1 MQGGIEI
8 TRARSADDQ
17 ALSLVGATTFLET
30 YADLLPGED
39 IVTHCRT
46 LHATDYYR
54 DWLSDGSRLA
64 WIARNSSGAP
74 VGYLTAGPPDL
85 PVETGPADLEIN
97 RIYVLATLKGQGL
110 GRRLLDAAA
119 TAARER
125 GATRLVLGVFG
136 RNETAQAFYA
146 RLGFR
151 QIGVRQFQVGAS
163 LHDDLVLGLDLI

>member
-1 MQGGIEI
+1 MQDGIEI
-8 TRARSADDQ
+8 TRAGAADDQ
-17 ALSLVGATTFLET
+17 ALSLIGATTFLET

-46 LHATDYYR
+46 LHGADYYR
-54 DWLSDGSRLA
+54 DWLSDDSRLA
-64 WIARNSSGAP
+64 WIARNASGAP

-85 PVETGPADLEIN
+85 PVDTRSTDLEIN

-110 GRRLLDAAA
+110 GRRLLDSAAE
-119 TAARER
+119 AARELEV
-125 GATRLVLGVFG
+125 TRLVLGVFG
-136 RNETAQAFYA
+136 RNQAAQAFYA

>member
-8 TRARSADDQ
+8 TRAGAADDQ
-17 ALSLVGATTFLET
+17 ALSLIGATTFLET

-46 LHATDYYR
+46 LHGADYYR
-54 DWLSDGSRLA
+54 DWLSDDSRLA
-64 WIARNSSGAP
+64 WIARNASGAP

-85 PVETGPADLEIN
+85 PVDTRSADLEIN

-110 GRRLLDAAA
+110 GRRLLDSAAE
-119 TAARER
+119 AARELEV
-125 GATRLVLGVFG
+125 TRLVLGVFG
-136 RNETAQAFYA
+136 RNQAAQSFYA

>member
-1 MQGGIEI
+1 MQGRIEI
-8 TRARSADDQ
+8 TRAGAADDQ
-17 ALSLVGATTFLET
+17 ALSLIGATTFLET

-46 LHATDYYR
+46 LHGADYYR
-54 DWLSDGSRLA
+54 DWLRDDSRLA
-64 WIARNSSGAP
+64 WIARNASGAP

-85 PVETGPADLEIN
+85 PVDTRSTDLEIN

-110 GRRLLDAAA
+110 GRRLLDSAAE
-119 TAARER
+119 AARELEV
-125 GATRLVLGVFG
+125 TRLVLGVFG
-136 RNETAQAFYA
+136 RNQAAQAFYA

-163 LHDDLVLGLDLI
+163 LHDDLVLGLDLT

>member
-8 TRARSADDQ
+8 TRAGAADDQ
-17 ALSLVGATTFLET
+17 ALSLIGATTFLET

-46 LHATDYYR
+46 LHGADYYR
-54 DWLSDGSRLA
+54 DWLSDDSRLA
-64 WIARNSSGAP
+64 WIARNASGAP

-85 PVETGPADLEIN
+85 PVDTRSADLEIN

-110 GRRLLDAAA
+110 GRRLLDSAAE
-119 TAARER
+119 AARELEV
-125 GATRLVLGVFG
+125 TRLVLGVFG
-136 RNETAQAFYA
+136 RNQAAQAFYA

-163 LHDDLVLGLDLI
+163 LHDDLVLGLDLT

>member
-8 TRARSADDQ
+8 TRAGAADDQ
-17 ALSLVGATTFLET
+17 ALSLIGATTFLET

-46 LHATDYYR
+46 LHGADYYR
-54 DWLSDGSRLA
+54 DWLSDDSRLA
-64 WIARNSSGAP
+64 WIARNASGAP

-85 PVETGPADLEIN
+85 PVDTRSTDLEIN
-97 RIYVLATLKGQGL
+97 RIYVLATLKGHGL
-110 GRRLLDAAA
+110 GRRLLDSAAE
-119 TAARER
+119 TARER
-125 GATRLVLGVFG
+125 GVTRLVLGVFG
-136 RNETAQAFYA
+136 RNQAAQAFYA

>member
-8 TRARSADDQ
+8 TRAGAADDQ
-17 ALSLVGATTFLET
+17 ALSLIGATTFLET

-46 LHATDYYR
+46 LHGADYYR
-54 DWLSDGSRLA
+54 DWLSDDSRLA
-64 WIARNSSGAP
+64 WIARNASGAP

-85 PVETGPADLEIN
+85 PVDTRSTDLEIN

-110 GRRLLDAAA
+110 GRRLLDSAAE
-119 TAARER
+119 TARER
-125 GATRLVLGVFG
+125 GVTRLVLGVFG
-136 RNETAQAFYA
+136 RNPAAQAFYA